1 MARKPLTCA
10 APGCTT
16 PIVLPRFFVCLYHWS
31 ELPETLQKILW
42 DEYRTGTPTEKWE
55 RAAADARR
63 VLAK

>member
-1 MARKPLTCA
+1 
-10 APGCTT
+10 
-16 PIVLPRFFVCLYHWS
+16 VCLYHWS

-63 VLAK
+63 VLGK